1 MLLRLAVLLSLVSI
15 ATFGSEVIKISKDKL
30 SMAVSHNKDSQWRVG
45 EKVCVTSG
53 RGQRIC
59 GRVTKVKKAGA
70 ICKMKEPLK
79 GVYEGDEVDSGGGN
93 EGIEESGEHPL
104 EKEVDD
110 EGTGRT
116 SDDYSHRRGHTNKL
130 GLGLRGGLSLANVAS
145 NSTVETT
152 NRTGIDL
159 GVLIDIPFGQSV
171 FGIEPGLYFVQKG
184 NETTTTAVKLNYLDL
199 RLLFKAR
206 LLRGGFT
213 PVFYLGPYL
222 GFLLSEET
230 VTSLGSLDQK
240 DLFKSVDVGLTGGL
254 GIEFKVSQSVAL
266 GLSGYY
272 SVGFVSLLSDSSTTD
287 SKNRAIHVLS
297 HLIFHL

>member
-1 MLLRLAVLLSLVSI
+1 MILRLAVFLSLVSI

-45 EKVCVTSG
+45 EQVCVTSS

-59 GRVTKVKKAGA
+59 GRVSKVKKAGA

-79 GVYEGDEVDSGGGN
+79 GVYEGDEVDSVGGN

-110 EGTGRT
+110 EGESRSSNEYG
-116 SDDYSHRRGHTNKL
+116 HRVGSTHKL
-130 GLGLRGGLSLANVAS
+130 GLGVRGGVSLANVVTNAA
-145 NSTVETT
+145 VETT

-159 GVLIDIPFGQSV
+159 GVLIDIPFGHSV
-171 FGIEPGLYFVQKG
+171 FGLEPSLYFVQKG
-184 NETTTTAVKLNYLDL
+184 YETTNYARNLNYLDL

-206 LLRGGFT
+206 VLRGGFT

-222 GFLLSEET
+222 GFLLSAET
-230 VTSLGSLDQK
+230 VTSTGSSDQK
-240 DLFKSVDVGLTGGL
+240 YLFKSIDFGLVSGL
-254 GIEFKVSQSVAL
+254 GFEFKFTPSVAL
-266 GLSGYY
+266 GFSGYY
-272 SVGFVSLLSDSSTTD
+272 SFAFVNQEEDASTTQ
-287 SKNRAIHVLS
+287 SKNRTIHVLS
-297 HLIFHL
+297 HLIFHI